1 MRIEALRL
9 LAIPAMLVGALAAL
23 GGCPG
28 ELSNKEEFEAYA
40 ASHGD
45 AGAPPSQAGSSSGKA
60 GSSSGTAGST
70 GAAGSSACGDVV
82 TRIFAGSCGGTGCHS
97 AVGAQQGLDLV
108 SPGVASRVVG
118 VAAKQCL
125 QVLADPAN
133 PEQSL
138 MYTKLLTRPD
148 CGAQMPL
155 ARPPLS
161 SKDVACVR
169 DWIAAQ

>member
-9 LAIPAMLVGALAAL
+9 LAIPAILAGALAAL

-45 AGAPPSQAGSSSGKA
+45 AGAPPSHA
-60 GSSSGTAGST
+60 GSSSGTAGNT
-70 GAAGSSACGDVV
+70 GAAGSGACGDVV

>member
-1 MRIEALRL
+1 MLTERLWL
-9 LAIPAMLVGALAAL
+9 LAARVALVGALTTL

-40 ASHGD
+40 ESHGD
-45 AGAPPSQAGSSSGKA
+45 AGASTMSTAGT
-60 GSSSGTAGST
+60 SSGTSGSAGS
-70 GAAGSSACGDVV
+70 GSCGDVV
-82 TRIFAGSCGGTGCHS
+82 TRIFVPSCGGTGCHS
-97 AVGAQQGLDLV
+97 AVGPQQGLDLV

-133 PEQSL
+133 PEESV
-138 MYTKLLTRPD
+138 MYKKLLIRPE

-161 SKDVACVR
+161 SADVACVLA
-169 DWIAAQ
+169 WIAAL